1 MINATALYYKYSRVL
16 YTNSRVMYIGK
27 LKTLLVMS
35 REKQNRI
42 DFESLLSAAPIAIH
56 NDSTGVECW
65 YSMPTCL
72 LYYTYQVMYI
82 SK

>member
-27 LKTLLVMS
+27 NKNPTLVS

-56 NDSTGVECW
+56 NDSTGVERW
-65 YSMPTCL
+65 NSIPTNL
-72 LYYTYQVMYI
+72 LYINDYVVYI
-82 SK
+82 DK